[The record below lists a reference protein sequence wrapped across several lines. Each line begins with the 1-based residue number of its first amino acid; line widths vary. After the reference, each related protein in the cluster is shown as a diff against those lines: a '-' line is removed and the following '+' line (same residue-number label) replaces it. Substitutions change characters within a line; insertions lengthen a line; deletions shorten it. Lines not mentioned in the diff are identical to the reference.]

1 MTTRIPR
8 LPYRELPPTVTMRAM
23 TTDDVV
29 PVHVLEN
36 QLFPTDAWPLDMF
49 YAELKQQQTR
59 HYVVAEEAGAIIGY
73 AGLMCIPPL
82 GDIQTIAVEPGHEG
96 QGIGSVLLRRLI
108 EEAVSRGADSV
119 LLEVRADNP
128 RAQQLYQYFGFEQ
141 IDIRRRYYRGGIDA
155 IIMKLDLLEA
165 DHD

>member
-1 MTTRIPR
+1 MTARIPE
-8 LPYRELPPTVTMRAM
+8 LPHRELPPTVTLRAM
-23 TTDDVV
+23 TGDDVV
-29 PVHVLEN
+29 PVHMLEN
-36 QLFPTDAWPLDMF
+36 RLFPTDAWPLDMF
-49 YAELKQQQTR
+49 YAELEQPQTR
-59 HYVVAEEAGAIIGY
+59 HYLVAEEAGVIIGY

-82 GDIQTIAVEPGHEG
+82 GDVQTIAVEPGHEG
-96 QGIGSVLLRRLI
+96 KGVGSVLLRHLI
-108 EEAVSRGADSV
+108 EEAATRGADSV

-155 IIMKLDLLEA
+155 ISMKLALLEA